1 MWFGLNVAMLLVL
14 VSCGG
19 VGVGLVTNCGGVDG

>member
-19 VGVGLVTNCGGVDG
+19 EGVGWWQIGVGGG